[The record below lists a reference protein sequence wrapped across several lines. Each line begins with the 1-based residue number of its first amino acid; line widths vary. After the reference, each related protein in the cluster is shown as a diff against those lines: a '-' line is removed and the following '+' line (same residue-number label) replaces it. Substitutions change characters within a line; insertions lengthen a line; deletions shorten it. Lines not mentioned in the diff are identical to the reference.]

1 MFNESARRRQEELAI
16 IEKANFTS
24 DEEDMGITP
33 STFDVLNQSKKGV
46 KGSKKQVSMAAGTKK
61 SVSTRSPRRDKSPKA
76 EKSPKPKDSKKKRSL
91 SRSKSPKKQTEDTK
105 SPASSGRKG
114 SRSRSARGRSLQ
126 KDALHT
132 VTPGSIGKP

>member
-33 STFDVLNQSKKGV
+33 STFDGLNQSKKGV
-46 KGSKKQVSMAAGTKK
+46 KGPKKQVSMAVGTKK

-76 EKSPKPKDSKKKRSL
+76 EKSPKPKN
-91 SRSKSPKKQTEDTK
+91 
-105 SPASSGRKG
+105 
-114 SRSRSARGRSLQ
+114 
-126 KDALHT
+126 
-132 VTPGSIGKP
+132 